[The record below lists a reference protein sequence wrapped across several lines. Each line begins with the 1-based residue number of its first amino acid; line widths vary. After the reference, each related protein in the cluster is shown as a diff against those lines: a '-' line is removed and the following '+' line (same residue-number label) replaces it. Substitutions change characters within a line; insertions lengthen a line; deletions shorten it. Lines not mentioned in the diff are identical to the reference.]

1 MSRTQGAK
9 PYEYQPLAL
18 KAVQAATV
26 ATEEELA
33 KLAPKT
39 VVRAAAE
46 RTPVMLELDK
56 LVQQAYDFWIQNDK
70 PQPFTKE
77 YRPVKLPVASAEQA
91 KTARFLARKSAQFLN
106 HGIRFG
112 SDTPMT
118 DGRIVVSFCVTDK
131 QERKADKNG
140 NQE

>member
-1 MSRTQGAK
+1 MARTTGTKA
-9 PYEYQPLAL
+9 YEYKPLSLDSVKEAH
-18 KAVQAATV
+18 V
-26 ATEEELA
+26 ASEDELA

-39 VVRAAAE
+39 VVRPKQE

-56 LVQQAYDFWIQNDK
+56 LVQQAYDFWLQHDK
-70 PQPFTKE
+70 PAPFTKE
-77 YRPVKLPVASAEQA
+77 YRPVKIPTADAEQA

-112 SDTPMT
+112 SDTPTT

-131 QERKADKNG
+131 QERKADSNG
-140 NQE
+140 N